1 MTTTAGGGQALHIFS
16 LMLLSCFILSVFSD
30 LTVESLYSWRGAGGF
45 EFKIWPKSQMVVLGY
60 VKLLKNVQLQP

>member
-30 LTVESLYSWRGAGGF
+30 LTVESLCIPGGARGD
-45 EFKIWPKSQMVVLGY
+45 LN
-60 VKLLKNVQLQP
+60 LKYGPSHRWWFWAM